1 MENKD
6 LEKVVVENNDHKD
19 MYIKRVIDEDPNRI
33 DMVAADILLSIENLK
48 SRHISFQALSI
59 SYLQVANEIKEFLDC
74 IGLRYNRLLLGYAY
88 NQYEVN
94 NPGVDISEII
104 AFLSKCSN
112 DNKFTTDEQYKFNA
126 SVKYLIYY
134 HQLIHNQCRFD
145 LYKYFKSE
153 SNVIDRLMKLRDNL
167 NSLIENH
174 GEELKNYSEE
184 LTQMVLSSKQILKN
198 NTENMWT

>member
-6 LEKVVVENNDHKD
+6 LEKVVVENNEHKD

-33 DMVAADILLSIENLK
+33 DRVAADILLSIENLK

-94 NPGVDISEII
+94 DPGVDISEII

>member
-1 MENKD
+1 MKNTD
-6 LEKVVVENNDHKD
+6 LEKVVVENNEHKD

-33 DMVAADILLSIENLK
+33 DRVAADILLSIENLK

-94 NPGVDISEII
+94 DPGVDISEII

-112 DNKFTTDEQYKFNA
+112 DDKFTTDEQYKFNA

-174 GEELKNYSEE
+174 GEEL
-184 LTQMVLSSKQILKN
+184 TQMVLSSKQILKN
-198 NTENMWT
+198 NTENM

>member
-48 SRHISFQALSI
+48 SKHISFQALSI

-104 AFLSKCSN
+104 AFLSKFSN

>member
-1 MENKD
+1 MKNTD
-6 LEKVVVENNDHKD
+6 LEKVVVENNEHKD
-19 MYIKRVIDEDPNRI
+19 MYIKRVVDEDPIRI
-33 DMVAADILLSIENLK
+33 VMVAADILLSIENLK
-48 SRHISFQALSI
+48 SRYISFQALSI
-59 SYLQVANEIKEFLDC
+59 CYPQIANEIKEFLHC

-134 HQLIHNQCRFD
+134 HQLINNQCRSD

-198 NTENMWT
+198 

>member
-94 NPGVDISEII
+94 DPGVDISEII

-167 NSLIENH
+167 NSLIYNH
-174 GEELKNYSEE
+174 CEELKKYSEE
-184 LTQMVLSSKQILKN
+184 LTQIVLSSKQLLKN
-198 NTENMWT
+198 

>member
-6 LEKVVVENNDHKD
+6 LEKVVVENNEHKD

-33 DMVAADILLSIENLK
+33 DRVAADILLLIENLK

-59 SYLQVANEIKEFLDC
+59 SHLQVANEIKEFLDC
-74 IGLRYNRLLLGYAY
+74 IGLRYN
-88 NQYEVN
+88 QYEVN
-94 NPGVDISEII
+94 DPGVDISEII
-104 AFLSKCSN
+104 VFLSKCSN

-126 SVKYLIYY
+126 SVKYLIHY

-174 GEELKNYSEE
+174 GEELKNYSDE

-198 NTENMWT
+198 NTENM

>member
-94 NPGVDISEII
+94 DPGVDISEII
-104 AFLSKCSN
+104 AFLSKFSN

-198 NTENMWT
+198 NTVNMWT

>member
-94 NPGVDISEII
+94 DPGVDISEII
-104 AFLSKCSN
+104 AFLSKFSN

>member
-6 LEKVVVENNDHKD
+6 LEKVVVENNEHKD

-33 DMVAADILLSIENLK
+33 DRVAADILLSIENLK

-94 NPGVDISEII
+94 DPGVDISEII
-104 AFLSKCSN
+104 VFLSKCSN

-174 GEELKNYSEE
+174 GEELRNYSEE
-184 LTQMVLSSKQILKN
+184 LTQMGSKFKIIS
-198 NTENMWT
+198 

>member
-6 LEKVVVENNDHKD
+6 LEKVVVENNEHRD

-33 DMVAADILLSIENLK
+33 DMVAADILLLIENLK

-94 NPGVDISEII
+94 DPGVDISEII
-104 AFLSKCSN
+104 AFLSKFSN

-134 HQLIHNQCRFD
+134 HQLIHNQCRSD

>member
-6 LEKVVVENNDHKD
+6 LEKVVVENNEHKD

-33 DMVAADILLSIENLK
+33 DRVAADILLSIENLK

-94 NPGVDISEII
+94 DPGVDISEII
-104 AFLSKCSN
+104 AFLSKFSN
-112 DNKFTTDEQYKFNA
+112 DDKFTTDEQYKFNA

-198 NTENMWT
+198 NTENM

>member
-6 LEKVVVENNDHKD
+6 LEKVVVENNEHKD

-33 DMVAADILLSIENLK
+33 DRVAADILLSIENLK

-94 NPGVDISEII
+94 DPGVDISEII
-104 AFLSKCSN
+104 AFLSKFSN
-112 DNKFTTDEQYKFNA
+112 DDKFTTDEQYKFNA

-153 SNVIDRLMKLRDNL
+153 SNAIDRLMKLRDNL

>member
-6 LEKVVVENNDHKD
+6 LEKVVVENNEHKD

-33 DMVAADILLSIENLK
+33 DRVAADILLSIENLK

-94 NPGVDISEII
+94 DPGVDISEII
-104 AFLSKCSN
+104 VFLSKCSN

-174 GEELKNYSEE
+174 GEELRNYSEE
-184 LTQMVLSSKQILKN
+184 LTQMGSKFKTDIEK
-198 NTENMWT
+198 

>member
-1 MENKD
+1 MKNTD
-6 LEKVVVENNDHKD
+6 LEKVVVENNEHKD
-19 MYIKRVIDEDPNRI
+19 MYIKRVVDEDPIRI

-94 NPGVDISEII
+94 DPGVDVSEII

-134 HQLIHNQCRFD
+134 HQLIHNQCRSD

-184 LTQMVLSSKQILKN
+184 LTQMVLCSKQILKN

>member
-94 NPGVDISEII
+94 DPGVDISEII
-104 AFLSKCSN
+104 AFLSKFSN
-112 DNKFTTDEQYKFNA
+112 DDKFTTDEQYKFNA

>member
-6 LEKVVVENNDHKD
+6 LEKVVVENNEHKD

-33 DMVAADILLSIENLK
+33 DRVAADILLLIENLK

-94 NPGVDISEII
+94 DPGVDISEII
-104 AFLSKCSN
+104 AFLSKFSN
-112 DNKFTTDEQYKFNA
+112 DDKFTTDEQYKFNA